1 MRMSMTPRTSANA
14 VAAEGSRRDI
24 LVGIARGALAG
35 AAVAIGSDVAAQ
47 PSPAPL
53 RRVTEAVTPFRVVTS
68 RAAINDTRRRLQAT
82 RSPERQ
88 TSDHLA
94 QGASPPPA

>member
-1 MRMSMTPRTSANA
+1 MSITPRVSANTVPA
-14 VAAEGSRRDI
+14 DGSRRDI

-53 RRVTEAVTPFRVVTS
+53 PRVTEAVTPFPSGDVECGDQR
-68 RAAINDTRRRLQAT
+68 RAQSLAGHALAGTPDRR
-82 RSPERQ
+82 
-88 TSDHLA
+88 
-94 QGASPPPA
+94 

>member
-1 MRMSMTPRTSANA
+1 MRMSITPRANA
-14 VAAEGSRRDI
+14 NTVPADRSRRDI

-53 RRVTEAVTPFRVVTS
+53 PRVTEAVTPFRVVTS
-68 RAAINDTRRRLQAT
+68 STAISDAPRRLQAT
-82 RSPERQ
+82 RWPEPPTTHDRRQ
-88 TSDHLA
+88 GCPL
-94 QGASPPPA
+94 